1 MSIVVVGETELGIV
15 ELAAPLEGLCDVSVG
30 GHFTIGGIGVGGGEV
45 AVGGEELADVL
56 CEIPAVGVPRAIF
69 LDGEGAGGD
78 RLGWIPEDVPEGGCA
93 FGCQVTGGNLE
104 VASVEVALVQRGF
117 SVGFYLLSGAAAFV
131 VVGAT
136 DARCYIPFRSS
147 EGDGAV
153 LRVVLHTPDTC
164 AGFD

>member
-69 LDGEGAGGD
+69 LDGKRAGGD
-78 RLGWIPEDVPEGGCA
+78 GLGRSPEEVPEVGGA
-93 FGCQVTGGNLE
+93 FGCQVTGGDLD
-104 VASVEVALVQRGF
+104 VASVEVALVQREAARHHAF
-117 SVGFYLLSGAAAFV
+117 SVDVGCWNAACLHAFHPSRVLLPS
-131 VVGAT
+131 
-136 DARCYIPFRSS
+136 
-147 EGDGAV
+147 
-153 LRVVLHTPDTC
+153 L
-164 AGFD
+164 